1 MARQDEPLTANQGDR
16 IILLL
21 ERIAEALEHPKLS
34 HNTTTI
40 SNTIPRPNLGRYEQA
55 EYPEITF
62 NVFFDRFNES
72 VTNPNGNGQAQY
84 PPNGSLKDHI
94 WDTIFQRMKTHTF
107 AIRAYDVKDYE
118 SASKSF
124 DENDVNIFP
133 VDLWVDMEFGKSIS
147 SISDNAKKLI
157 ADKKLSLFL
166 CLMGEAFGC
175 DYEDW
180 IAKLSQ
186 AIIGHGLA
194 QGKIAISCADLR
206 FPENYEEWSKDNTKI
221 TSMFKFENIFPYEY
235 FQLLYAEQ
243 FQARTGRWLPE
254 GKPAKFGNIDALRPI
269 SEAEVM
275 LSVPD
280 GTTKTKD
287 FLCMNAR
294 SRPHR
299 IAMVSELHRLGLDNN
314 FISLLFRGDDV
325 DSIVNQDG
333 IINFIRNEYMDTEA
347 KLNHFNTMFVKNRSK
362 RKIILDA
369 DEAVHADD
377 RILNTKYFD
386 ESYFSLVTE
395 TNFGVTL
402 GEGQFHQESY
412 NTTMFITEKTF
423 KPIAYFH
430 PIIVLGS
437 PYTLAFLKDEGYDTF
452 EEMFDESY
460 DLILDPQERF
470 NAVVTQVNN
479 WCRKPEKEKRE
490 IYDSVKKKLHHNHCH
505 FIGRFDTLR
514 RREKNYYRYLGAKL
528 R

>member
-1 MARQDEPLTANQGDR
+1 MARQDDPLTANQGDR

-21 ERIAEALEHPKLS
+21 ERIAEALDQPKKDDLDLRFPS
-34 HNTTTI
+34 D
-40 SNTIPRPNLGRYEQA
+40 IPRPHLGRYEQA
-55 EYPEITF
+55 EYPDVCF
-62 NVFFDRFNES
+62 NVFFDRFSEAI
-72 VTNPNGNGQAQY
+72 TNPNGNGQTLY
-84 PPNGSLKDHI
+84 PPNGSLKDHAP
-94 WDTIFQRMKTHTF
+94 DTIFPRMKNHTF

-124 DENDVNIFP
+124 DENDINIFP

-175 DYEDW
+175 DYRSW

-206 FPENYEEWSKDNTKI
+206 FAENYEEWSKNNTKI

-243 FQARTGRWLPE
+243 FQARTGRWLPG
-254 GKPAKFGNIDALRPI
+254 GKPAKFGDEGVLRPI

-280 GTTKTKD
+280 GTTKTTD

-299 IAMVSELHRLGLDNN
+299 IAIVSELHRLGLDKN

-325 DSIVNQDG
+325 DSIVNQDAV
-333 IINFIRNEYMDTEA
+333 INFIRTQFMDTEA
-347 KLNHFNTMFVKNRSK
+347 KRNHFNTMFVKNRSK

-402 GEGQFHQESY
+402 TDTPAQQSY

-430 PIIVLGS
+430 PIIILGS

-460 DLILDPQERF
+460 DLMLDPQERF

-505 FIGRFDTLR
+505 FIGRYDTLK